1 MLMDDKN
8 VSRKRGMWWGAIG
21 WVGGR
26 RVRTVESLPNLC
38 PVRPDGQLELPKSSV
53 AAWEP
58 GPWLNR
64 GELLLGCPGGGEEG
78 GKTQKEKYQWTIVF
92 YCLICKSPAI
102 PSTPFRCVNYF
113 DRPLQCC
120 NPAILPFLNWQL
132 QWTDHRAT
140 VWPAFTESFFATTFL
155 MLWVMQVGLP
165 SQRHQHGRSSQQS
178 LNEKKD
184 GRPGCSWKSHWAKL
198 CVTLNNI
205 CKSYCTVIAFSEHKR
220 AFVVDS
226 HA

>member
-1 MLMDDKN
+1 MDNWNYLRAVLRPGNLAHGLTEGNCCWAVQGEGRREGKP
-8 VSRKRGMWWGAIG
+8 RKRSI
-21 WVGGR
+21 
-26 RVRTVESLPNLC
+26 N
-38 PVRPDGQLELPKSSV
+38 
-53 AAWEP
+53 EP
-58 GPWLNR
+58 SF
-64 GELLLGCPGGGEEG
+64 
-78 GKTQKEKYQWTIVF
+78 F

-102 PSTPFRCVNYF
+102 PSSPFRCVNPIQPSSCKNYF